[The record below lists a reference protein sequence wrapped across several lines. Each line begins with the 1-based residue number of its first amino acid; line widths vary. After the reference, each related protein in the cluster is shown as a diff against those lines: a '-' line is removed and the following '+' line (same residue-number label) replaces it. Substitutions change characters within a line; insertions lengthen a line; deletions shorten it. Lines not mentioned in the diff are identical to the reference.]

1 MKLVVSD
8 TKTGKSYQK
17 DMTPEQESTV
27 IGKKLGEEIDG
38 GMFGAAGYKFKLSGG
53 SDTSGFPMRKDVGG
67 ATKRQIL
74 LTKGVGFHTKRN
86 GERRRKMV
94 HGNTY
99 SSDMMQINCVVTAAG
114 TAPLDQLFP
123 KQEKKS

>member
-8 TKTGKSYQK
+8 AKTGKTYQK

-27 IGKKLGEEIDG
+27 IGKKVGEEIEG
-38 GMFGAAGYKFKLSGG
+38 GIFGAAGYKFKLSGG
-53 SDTSGFPMRKDVGG
+53 SDKSGFPMRKDVSG
-67 ATKRQIL
+67 ANKRQIL
-74 LTKGVGFHTKRN
+74 LTNGVGFHTKRN

-99 SSDMMQINCVVTAAG
+99 SSEVMQINCVVTTAG
-114 TAPLDQLFP
+114 TAPLEQLFP